1 MNPLLISR
9 KIWEIGI
16 STLFLRWYAISRNN
30 SRFANLRI
38 FATSIF
44 SPFQGS
50 LLHSKMRI
58 HNFLSWPS
66 IWIFLEVTHCGNLN
80 FILPQ
85 ILREIINKLSKGVF
99 TCSILTNR
107 MYLTSTVGRGG
118 IKYFTPR
125 EGTNFFPARRRR
137 KGKKF

>member
-1 MNPLLISR
+1 MKNCDMIPILISR
-9 KIWEIGI
+9 KTWEIGI
-16 STLFLRWYAISRNN
+16 STLCLRWYAISRKN

-66 IWIFLEVTHCGNLN
+66 IWIFLEVTHYGNLN

-99 TCSILTNR
+99 TWSILTSCVTILVCFVII
-107 MYLTSTVGRGG
+107 LTSIEPILEIFVHLQV
-118 IKYFTPR
+118 
-125 EGTNFFPARRRR
+125 
-137 KGKKF
+137 